1 VEVCLRLILR
11 DYIPDCRRDLSR
23 FEFGLMPS
31 SPLVSVVVPVF
42 GNGESLQALTER
54 ICVQLGDSCEVILVD
69 DGNSL
74 QVWNRI
80 LQLTNSQV
88 IGIRL
93 SRNFGQHAATLAG
106 VRAARGAFTVT
117 IDDDLQNIPEEIPLL
132 TDALVESTDLV
143 YGISKTSSHSFYRN
157 LLSKF
162 ARVVLS
168 TLSMNPAIK
177 SMSSFRAFRTNL
189 RDSFQQ
195 VSGSLVSLD
204 VLLLW
209 ATSRVSCV
217 ETSHNARHAGESS
230 YSTRALVRHFFRHLA
245 ALSTRLLVI
254 ATALGGAMFLLSVAG
269 IVWVVGRRL
278 ATGVSVDGFPFLASS
293 LLAFS
298 GMQLVVS
305 SALGLYIGQIHQ
317 RVINRPVYF
326 VLESTSSRESY

>member
-1 VEVCLRLILR
+1 M
-11 DYIPDCRRDLSR
+11 S
-23 FEFGLMPS
+23 F

-74 QVWNRI
+74 QVWNQI
-80 LQLTNSQV
+80 LQLTNSHV
-88 IGIRL
+88 IGLRL

-106 VRAARGAFTVT
+106 IRAARGAITVT
-117 IDDDLQNIPEEIPLL
+117 IDDDLQNIPEDIRLL

-157 LLSKF
+157 LLSKL

-168 TLSMNPAIK
+168 TLSGNPTVK
-177 SMSSFRAFRTNL
+177 SMSSFRAFRTSL
-189 RDSFQQ
+189 RDSFQH

-217 ETSHNARHAGESS
+217 ETSHNTRHAGESS
-230 YSTRALVRHFFRHLA
+230 YNTRALVRHFFRHLA
-245 ALSTRLLVI
+245 GHSTRLLVFM
-254 ATALGGAMFLLSVAG
+254 TALGGAMFLFSLAG
-269 IVWVVGRRL
+269 IVWVIGRRL

-298 GMQLVVS
+298 GIQLAVAS
-305 SALGLYIGQIHQ
+305 TIGLYVGQIHQ